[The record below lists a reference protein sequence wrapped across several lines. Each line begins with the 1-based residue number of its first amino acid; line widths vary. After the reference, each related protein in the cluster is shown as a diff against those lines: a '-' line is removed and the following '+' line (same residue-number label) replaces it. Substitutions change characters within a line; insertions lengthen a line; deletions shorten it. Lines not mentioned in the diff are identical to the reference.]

1 MRKLAALYCLFMGIS
16 MFGIWVIFY
25 LTGSIPEI
33 YTKPIE
39 LGFHIAAEIITAILL
54 IISAIGLLIRK
65 NWSYE
70 IYLLSMGM
78 LVYTLIMSPGYFA
91 QKGELA
97 FVAMFSVF
105 IVIALILISLA
116 LLKKNIFI
124 D

>member
-1 MRKLAALYCLFMGIS
+1 MRKVAAVYCLFMGIS
-16 MFGIWVIFY
+16 MFGIWVMFY
-25 LTGSIPEI
+25 LTGGIPEI
-33 YTKPIE
+33 YSKPIE
-39 LGFHIAAEIITAILL
+39 LGFHIAAEIITAIIL
-54 IISAIGLLIRK
+54 IISGIGLLIRK

-116 LLKKNIFI
+116 LLKKNKFI

>member
-1 MRKLAALYCLFMGIS
+1 MRKLAAVYCLFMGIS
-16 MFGIWVIFY
+16 MFGIWVMFY

-39 LGFHIAAEIITAILL
+39 LGFHIAAEIITAIIL
-54 IISAIGLLIRK
+54 IISGIGLLIRK

-105 IVIALILISLA
+105 IFIAIILISLG